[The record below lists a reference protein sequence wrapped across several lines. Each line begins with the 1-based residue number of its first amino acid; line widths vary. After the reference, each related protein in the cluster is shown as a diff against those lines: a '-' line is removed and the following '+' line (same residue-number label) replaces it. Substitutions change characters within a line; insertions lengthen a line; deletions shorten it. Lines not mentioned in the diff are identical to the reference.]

1 MDDDVLIKNPF
12 GFELAGVVVND
23 TVTREAITKDQMW
36 KFLKFVRDDN
46 VYCKYYEA
54 FYILFHTGMRISEFY
69 GLTIKDIDLE
79 NNIITIDHQLLRA
92 SKWSISSSPQRPT
105 PEHGNSQSQ
114 RRWHTASGRS
124 LRTDSRRRWRG
135 SWTVTVAFCTWIRT
149 GCRRWPCTGST
160 VSTTL
165 CRGTTT
171 SAECRCRT
179 SRSMC
184 AVTPI
189 APTWRKPE

>member
-1 MDDDVLIKNPF
+1 MCTANTTRRSTFCSIRECKFRNFMDLPSRT
-12 GFELAGVVVND
+12 L
-23 TVTREAITKDQMW
+23 TWRTTSSPS
-36 KFLKFVRDDN
+36 
-46 VYCKYYEA
+46 
-54 FYILFHTGMRISEFY
+54 TISFC
-69 GLTIKDIDLE
+69 G
-79 NNIITIDHQLLRA
+79 HPR
-92 SKWSISSSPQRPT
+92 WSISSSPQRPT

-114 RRWHTASGRS
+114 RMWHTASGRS
-124 LRTDSRRRWRG
+124 LRTDSRRRWRS

-149 GCRRWPCTGST
+149 ECRRWPCTGST

-165 CRGTTT
+165 CRSTTT

-179 SRSMC
+179 SRPMC